1 MSKISAIIEVG
12 KNLLHRIPMR
22 LIFLSLLIF
31 SPAVLF
37 AQEQEQAKSSEID
50 DEQIETVVVVGTRRQ
65 GRTLDELA
73 VPVDI
78 VDADAFRSQN
88 EMIEA
93 LTSAVPSYNVAREPI
108 SDAATLVRPV
118 NLRGLPADS
127 TLVLVNG
134 KRRHRGAV
142 IGEYISSINR
152 GAQGVDINPL
162 SGIAIKHVEVLRDGA
177 SAQYGSDAIAGV
189 VNFVME
195 DDPNARRWELQYG
208 STFEGDGEQ
217 ARFSGVHGI
226 QLGVDGYATVALD
239 VRHNEP
245 TVRSTQDPQAL
256 ELVQNGF
263 MNVADPVVKWGAPEV
278 KDNYKL
284 LVNAA
289 VPAPMGEVYGFGNW
303 ATRDVDG
310 SFFFRNPNTRQN
322 VFVVGPGAEAQRLV
336 ADVTGNGCPEVTVGD
351 ARADDPDLVALVAD
365 PDCFVFN
372 EWFPG
377 GFTPRFGG
385 IVNDRSMT
393 FGWRGDLPEDKYLFD
408 FSISFGRNQAI
419 YEIHNTVNASYGP
432 NSPTDFYLGEA
443 IQSEQI
449 IGLDWQTRSDI
460 GAFSEL
466 NIAFGTQFHREKY
479 EIVQGQNE
487 SWQRGRFY
495 DAGFSVGSNGFQG
508 YSRDVAGE
516 FTRENYAAYVDLEV
530 DLTEEWLVSTAARY
544 EVYSD
549 FGNTLNGKFAAR
561 YQLTENVAWRGS
573 ISTGFRAPSVGQS
586 NLRRTSTGFSG
597 GMLVEQVVL
606 PPTHPISILKGGKA
620 LDSESSINVS
630 LGVAFV
636 LGTFDVTVDW
646 FNVAVDNRIALTG
659 LDLTPEDRD
668 ELLAGGVTGADTVT
682 RVNFYV
688 NDFDTNTSGFD
699 VVAQTDRRLGDGIV
713 NFSFLANMTSTEV
726 TTSLSNSTLDAAT
739 AEEIENAVPDVRLNA
754 TVDYSVGRW
763 FSRAGLKY
771 YGNVFELLFTD
782 PTLQIRTD
790 PLVMVDAELTYQV
803 TDTVS
808 ASAGVRN
815 VFDTRPDEHQFA
827 GVSGFLGADYPLNHP
842 AGFDGGSYYTRLT
855 VNW

>member
-1 MSKISAIIEVG
+1 MRYY
-12 KNLLHRIPMR
+12 LLSVF
-22 LIFLSLLIF
+22 IFASFFLYAQDAEQ
-31 SPAVLF
+31 PA
-37 AQEQEQAKSSEID
+37 SSEIESED
-50 DEQIETVVVVGTRRQ
+50 IETVVVVGTRRQ
-65 GRTLDELA
+65 GKTLGELA

-78 VDADAFRSQN
+78 VESEVLQTRH
-88 EMIEA
+88 ETIEA
-93 LTSAVPSYNVAREPI
+93 LTSAVPSYNVGREPI
-108 SDAATLVRPV
+108 SDAATLVRPA

-127 TLVLVNG
+127 TLILVNG

-152 GAQGVDINPL
+152 GAQGVDINPIA
-162 SGIAIKHVEVLRDGA
+162 GMAIKHVEVLRDGA

-189 VNFVME
+189 VNFVLE
-195 DDPNARRWELQYG
+195 DDPQVKRWEVQYG

-217 ARFSGVHGI
+217 ARISGAYGMPV
-226 QLGVDGYATVALD
+226 GVDGFATVVLD

-245 TVRSTQDPQAL
+245 TVRSTQDPQAV
-256 ELVQNGF
+256 ELVRNGF
-263 MNVADPVVKWGAPEV
+263 TNVADPVVKWGAPEQ

-284 LVNAA
+284 VVNAA
-289 VPAPMGEVYGFGNW
+289 MPASMGELYGFGNW
-303 ATRDVDG
+303 ATKDVDG

-322 VFVVGPGAEAQRLV
+322 VFVVGSGADARRLV
-336 ADVTGNGCPEVTVGD
+336 ADIDGSGCPEVTVGD
-351 ARADDPDLVALVAD
+351 ARADNPDLVNLISD
-365 PDCFVFN
+365 PNCFVFN

-393 FGWRGDLPEDKYLFD
+393 FGWRGELPEDDYSFD

-449 IGLDWQTRSDI
+449 ISLDWQTRSDI
-460 GAFSEL
+460 DAYSPL
-466 NIAFGTQFHREKY
+466 NIAFGGQFHREQY

-487 SWQRGRFY
+487 SWQRGRFF

-516 FTRENYAAYVDLEV
+516 FARENYAAYADLEV
-530 DLTEEWLVSTAARY
+530 DLTQDWLVSTAARY
-544 EVYSD
+544 EEYSD

-561 YQLTENVAWRGS
+561 YQVNENVAVRGS
-573 ISTGFRAPSVGQS
+573 VSTGFRAPSVGQS

-606 PPTHPISILKGGKA
+606 PPTHPISILKGGKV
-620 LDSESSINVS
+620 LETESSINAS
-630 LGVAFV
+630 LGVTFE
-636 LGTFDVTVDW
+636 LGTFDVTLDW
-646 FNVAVDNRIALTG
+646 FNIAVDNRIALTG
-659 LDLTPEDRD
+659 LDLTPEDRAQ
-668 ELLAGGVTGADTVT
+668 LLAGGVTGVDTVT

-688 NDFDTNTSGFD
+688 NDFDTTTTGID
-699 VVAQTDRRLGDGIV
+699 LVARTTRQLGDGV
-713 NFSFLANMTSTEV
+713 LNLLVLANMTSTEI
-726 TTSLSNSTLDAAT
+726 TSSLANSTLDEAT
-739 AEEIENAVPDVRLNA
+739 ANEIEQAMPDARMNVSM
-754 TVDYSVGRW
+754 DYTLARW
-763 FSRAGLKY
+763 SSRVSLKY
-771 YGNVFELLFTD
+771 YGEVFELLFTD
-782 PTLQIRTD
+782 PTLQIATD
-790 PLVMVDAELTYQV
+790 PMMMVDAEVSFQV
-803 TDTVS
+803 TDTVK
-808 ASAGVRN
+808 ATAGVRN
-815 VFDTRPDEHQFA
+815 AFDTRPDEHQFS

>member
-1 MSKISAIIEVG
+1 
-12 KNLLHRIPMR
+12 MR
-22 LIFLSLLIF
+22 FIFLGLFIF
-31 SPAVLF
+31 GTVGLAAQDGGEAESPTV
-37 AQEQEQAKSSEID
+37 
-50 DEQIETVVVVGTRRQ
+50 DEEEIETVVVVGTRRQ
-65 GRTLDELA
+65 GKTLEELA
-73 VPVDI
+73 VPVD
-78 VDADAFRSQN
+78 VVESEDLRTQN

-93 LTSAVPSYNVAREPI
+93 LTSAVPSYNVGREPI

-162 SGIAIKHVEVLRDGA
+162 AGIAVKHVEVLRDGA

-189 VNFVME
+189 VNFVLE
-195 DDPNARRWELQYG
+195 DDPDVRRWEMQYG
-208 STFEGDGEQ
+208 SSFEGDGEH
-217 ARFSGVHGI
+217 ARWSGIFGI
-226 QLGVDGYATVALD
+226 QLGVDGFATIALD

-245 TVRSTQDPQAL
+245 TVRSSQDPQAV
-256 ELVQNGF
+256 ELVRNGF
-263 MNVADPVVKWGAPEV
+263 TNVADPVVKWGAPQQ

-289 VPAPMGEVYGFGNW
+289 IPASMGELYGFGNW
-303 ATRDVDG
+303 ATKDVDG

-322 VFVVGPGAEAQRLV
+322 VFVVGSGAAARRLV
-336 ADVTGNGCPEVTVGD
+336 ADTAGTGCPEVTVGD
-351 ARADDPDLVALVAD
+351 ARADNPDLVGLIAN
-365 PDCFVFN
+365 PNCFVFN

-393 FGWRGDLPEDKYLFD
+393 FGWRSELPEDEYSFD
-408 FSISFGRNQAI
+408 FSVSFGRNQAI

-449 IGLDWQTRSDI
+449 ISLDWQTRSDV
-460 GAFSEL
+460 GAVSDL
-466 NIAFGTQFHREKY
+466 NIAFGGQFHREQY
-479 EIVQGQNE
+479 EIVQGQDE

-516 FTRENYAAYVDLEV
+516 FARENYAAYVDLEV
-530 DLTEEWLVSTAARY
+530 DWTEQWLVSTAARF
-544 EVYSD
+544 EQYSD
-549 FGNTLNGKFAAR
+549 FGNTLNGKIAAR
-561 YQLTENVAWRGS
+561 YQLNENVTWRGS
-573 ISTGFRAPSVGQS
+573 LSSGFRAPSVGQS

-620 LDSESSINVS
+620 LDTESSVNTS
-630 LGVAFV
+630 LGIAFV

-646 FNVAVDNRIALTG
+646 FNIAVDNRIALTG
-659 LDLTPEDRD
+659 LDLTAEDRAQ
-668 ELLAGGVTGADTVT
+668 LLAGGVTGVDTVT

-699 VVAQTDRRLGDGIV
+699 VLARTDRQIGDGIL
-713 NFSFLANMTSTEV
+713 NLSILANMTRTEV
-726 TTSLSNSTLDAAT
+726 TSSLSESTLDAAT
-739 AEEIENAVPDVRLNA
+739 ATEIESAMPDARINVSTEYAL
-754 TVDYSVGRW
+754 DRW
-763 FSRAGLKY
+763 HTRVNLKY
-771 YGNVFELLFTD
+771 YGEVFELLFTD

-790 PLVMVDAELTYQV
+790 PVFMVDAEITYQV
-803 TDTVS
+803 TDAIRAT
-808 ASAGVRN
+808 AGIRN
-815 VFDTRPDEHQFA
+815 LFDTHPDEHQFA
-827 GVSGFLGADYPLNHP
+827 GVAGFLGADYPLNHP
-842 AGFDGGSYYTRLT
+842 AGFDGGSYYTRVS

>member
-1 MSKISAIIEVG
+1 MRYCFLGIFIVGTISI
-12 KNLLHRIPMR
+12 
-22 LIFLSLLIF
+22 
-31 SPAVLF
+31 F
-37 AQEQEQAKSSEID
+37 AQEVEQLGSSEI
-50 DEQIETVVVVGTRRQ
+50 EAEGVETIVVVGTRRQ
-65 GRTLDELA
+65 GKTLDELA

-78 VDADAFRSQN
+78 VESDVLQTQHEIVD
-88 EMIEA
+88 A
-93 LTSAVPSYNVAREPI
+93 LTSAVPSYNVGREPI

-152 GAQGVDINPL
+152 GAQGVDINP
-162 SGIAIKHVEVLRDGA
+162 IAGMAVKHVEVLRDGA

-189 VNFVME
+189 VNFVLE
-195 DDPNARRWELQYG
+195 DDPHAKRWEMQYG

-217 ARFSGVHGI
+217 ARISGVYGMQI
-226 QLGVDGYATVALD
+226 GVDGFATVVLD
-239 VRHNEP
+239 VRHSEP
-245 TVRSTQDPQAL
+245 TVRSSQDPQAV
-256 ELVQNGF
+256 ELVRTGF
-263 MNVADPVVKWGAPEV
+263 TNVADPVVKWGAPEQ

-284 LVNAA
+284 VVNAA
-289 VPAPMGEVYGFGNW
+289 IPASMGELYGFGNW
-303 ATRDVDG
+303 ATKDVDG

-322 VFVVGPGAEAQRLV
+322 VFVVGSGADARRLV
-336 ADVTGNGCPEVTVGD
+336 ADVAGTGCPEVTVGD
-351 ARADDPDLVALVAD
+351 ARADNPDLVGLIAD
-365 PDCFVFN
+365 PNCFVFN

-393 FGWRGDLPEDKYLFD
+393 FGWRGELPEDEYSFD

-419 YEIHNTVNASYGP
+419 YEIHNTINASYGP

-443 IQSEQI
+443 IQSEQLI
-449 IGLDWQTRSDI
+449 SLDWQTRSDI
-460 GAFSEL
+460 GAYSQL
-466 NIAFGTQFHREKY
+466 NIAFGGQFHREQY

-516 FTRENYAAYVDLEV
+516 FARENYAAYVDLEV
-530 DLTEEWLVSTAARY
+530 DLTEQWLVSTAARY
-544 EVYSD
+544 EEYSD

-561 YQLTENVAWRGS
+561 YQVNENVAWRGS
-573 ISTGFRAPSVGQS
+573 VSTGFRAPSVGQS

-620 LDSESSINVS
+620 LDTESSVNAS
-630 LGVAFV
+630 LGLAFAV
-636 LGTFDVTVDW
+636 GTIDVTLDW
-646 FNVAVDNRIALTG
+646 FNIAVDNRIALTG
-659 LDLTPEDRD
+659 LDLTPEDRAQ
-668 ELLAGGVTGADTVT
+668 LLEGGVTGADTVT

-688 NDFDTNTSGFD
+688 NDFDTTTTGID
-699 VVAQTDRRLGDGIV
+699 LVARTIRRWGDGIL
-713 NFSFLANMTSTEV
+713 NFAVLANMTSTEV
-726 TTSLSNSTLDAAT
+726 TSALSNSTLDAAT
-739 AEEIENAVPDVRLNA
+739 AREIEGAMPDARVNVSA
-754 TVDYSVGRW
+754 DYALDRW
-763 FSRAGLKY
+763 FSSVNLKY
-771 YGNVFELLFTD
+771 YGKVFELLFTD
-782 PTLQIRTD
+782 PSAQIETD
-790 PLVMVDAELTYQV
+790 PLVMVDAEISFQV
-803 TDTVS
+803 TDTVK
-808 ASAGVRN
+808 ATAGIRN

-827 GVSGFLGADYPLNHP
+827 GVSGYLGADYPLNHP
-842 AGFDGGSYYTRLT
+842 AGFDGGSYYTRIS